1 MKRSSHTVKHPTR
14 NPTPTATRSQ
24 APKAPTSD
32 DPPTTP
38 RRRAEQAIRGDGPKR
53 PLQNRTH
60 SPTALPSG
68 PQGATAEGAHPVP
81 VAEEGHK
88 QPGSNSARAPPDRR
102 AAAKLTT
109 HALGRTNHLRIHFGT
124 HCITRAGAPVAACPR
139 IRADRTARNRTK
151 PRLRVVSR
159 CSWPSA
165 LASIWTG
172 NRPRGKEPAFWPR
185 FPSTRGTRRGK
196 TLRSRHSE
204 RFAVEHAP
212 QTCPL
217 SHWPASD
224 SLDSLSTC

>member
-1 MKRSSHTVKHPTR
+1 MKRSSHTAENPTR

-139 IRADRTARNRTK
+139 IRADRTARN
-151 PRLRVVSR
+151 PGSE
-159 CSWPSA
+159 SF
-165 LASIWTG
+165 
-172 NRPRGKEPAFWPR
+172 RGVPGHPPWPR
-185 FPSTRGTRRGK
+185 FGQGTVRVERNRRSGLVSHPRAARDAVRLCVPDK
-196 TLRSRHSE
+196 SE
-204 RFAVEHAP
+204 RFAVEHAHP
-212 QTCPL
+212 DL
-217 SHWPASD
+217 SVE
-224 SLDSLSTC
+224 SLACLGLA

>member
-1 MKRSSHTVKHPTR
+1 MKRSSHAVEHPTR
-14 NPTPTATRSQ
+14 SPTLTATRSR
-24 APKAPTSD
+24 APTSD

-139 IRADRTARNRTK
+139 IRADRTARNRG
-151 PRLRVVSR
+151 SG
-159 CSWPSA
+159 SF
-165 LASIWTG
+165 
-172 NRPRGKEPAFWPR
+172 RGVLGHPPWPR
-185 FPSTRGTRRGK
+185 FGQGTVRVERNQ
-196 TLRSRHSE
+196 RSGLVSHPRAARDAVRLCVPDKSE
-204 RFAVEHAP
+204 RFAVEHAHP
-212 QTCPL
+212 DL
-217 SHWPASD
+217 SVE
-224 SLDSLSTC
+224 SLACLGLA